1 MHKNAAHTTQDGD
14 NLRK

>member
-14 NLRK
+14 NPSK